1 ESVSRR
7 KLQHEVQDLRGVVR
21 VYCRT
26 TAPTDSNAAKL
37 MSHPS
42 QETLLLHRGKN
53 VGDLTPLSYDFDR
66 VFDSQASQDDLYAE
80 LEDVCLGVLD
90 GYNVC
95 ILAYG
100 QSGTGKTRTI
110 LGDVKNHGMQLQAMR
125 QLFSIADHRS
135 DGIQDTFT
143 LTIVEVCNERLTD
156 LVAGTPTGDARGQL
170 EIRSDVHGDT
180 IIQGAVAVQVCNLE
194 EVVCVWKECLEN
206 SEARSMDC
214 SHVIATIKVASKNVA
229 TGLGTVGRLQFV
241 DFAGADLTPVR
252 SNSSRK
258 SSPLQDDRAR
268 SPGSSIDEW
277 RFVNRSLVTLA
288 DVVTAR
294 SQFLQSVPYRNSTIT
309 HLLRDSLEGDTKV
322 LLIACVSSE
331 PKDLLETISTLRFAS
346 QMRRVHVGVATKHSL
361 TPP

>member
-1 ESVSRR
+1 
-7 KLQHEVQDLRGVVR
+7 
-21 VYCRT
+21 
-26 TAPTDSNAAKL
+26 
-37 MSHPS
+37 M
-42 QETLLLHRGKN
+42 
-53 VGDLTPLSYDFDR
+53 
-66 VFDSQASQDDLYAE
+66 
-80 LEDVCLGVLD
+80 
-90 GYNVC
+90 
-95 ILAYG
+95 
-100 QSGTGKTRTI
+100 
-110 LGDVKNHGMQLQAMR
+110 
-125 QLFSIADHRS
+125 
-135 DGIQDTFT
+135 
-143 LTIVEVCNERLTD
+143 
-156 LVAGTPTGDARGQL
+156 

-294 SQFLQSVPYRNSTIT
+294 SQFLQSVPYRHSTIT